1 MHAYT
6 ERKAQCPPASS
17 RLLLVPPGPASS
29 SRRSCRRC
37 VRSSPHG
44 RRRGQPR
51 AVSEL
56 ARVRPEPGH
65 ARLAAVRLHRRRDRS
80 SHLVLLVVPRD
91 HLRTAARPV
100 GRRTARV
107 PWQGAG
113 RRGAGQA
120 TPSYS
125 RIASRMRPSPSM
137 GGKFPKASRR
147 MSPTSVSRSAQVCR
161 GSGGGMDVTVDPFK
175 QGFDRGLASVS
186 SAPGGAA
193 LLI

>member
-100 GRRTARV
+100 GRRTTRI

-113 RRGAGQA
+113 RRGVRVRQRRRTRG
-120 TPSYS
+120 
-125 RIASRMRPSPSM
+125 
-137 GGKFPKASRR
+137 SRR
-147 MSPTSVSRSAQVCR
+147 GCGRAPRFGGSLRRPAAGCRRSASAGRPRCAGVLVVEWMSRSIPSSRV
-161 GSGGGMDVTVDPFK
+161 SIE
-175 QGFDRGLASVS
+175 ASPRCLPHR
-186 SAPGGAA
+186 AGPPC
-193 LLI
+193 

>member
-1 MHAYT
+1 VHAYT

-125 RIASRMRPSPSM
+125 RIASRMRPS
-137 GGKFPKASRR
+137 ASIWWQ
-147 MSPTSVSRSAQVCR
+147 VSEGRPPDVADQGQQVGPGVPGFWWWNGCHGRSSR
-161 GSGGGMDVTVDPFK
+161 
-175 QGFDRGLASVS
+175 QGFDRGLALVF
-186 SAPGGAA
+186 SAPGEAA